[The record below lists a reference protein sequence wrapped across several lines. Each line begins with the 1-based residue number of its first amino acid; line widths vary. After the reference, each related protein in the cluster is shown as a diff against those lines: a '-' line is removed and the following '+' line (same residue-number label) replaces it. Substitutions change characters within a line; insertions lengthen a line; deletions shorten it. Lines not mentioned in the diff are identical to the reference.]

1 MVGEIEANVNGIAIP
16 RAREGACRIGWD
28 YERRQL
34 QSTKTS
40 GLE

>member
-1 MVGEIEANVNGIAIP
+1 MVGEIEANLNGIAIP
-16 RAREGACRIGWD
+16 RVGACRIGWD